1 MNAMNRRV
9 DVRLTANLQLR
20 PCHNPPGGS
29 VPDPDEPAPRFD
41 HLVRAPRIPGGASI
55 ESPAAPCFPS
65 AALSATGEHVA
76 PPLTPLVATAPFEP
90 DLSIR
95 PALATARIRL
105 HPCLVKGNGF
115 FAPGTPSLDE
125 CSLRASPPSDLGS
138 RLGQTMGHRIIE
150 SPPPYPRLRHAARPR
165 PASNALFVG
174 EGSRASPA
182 LASGLDPAS
191 SVAGG
196 LVGPDASRRLL
207 QSEQPTSTTTNL
219 PIPGPNA
226 PTWLAQLALNRRG
239 GGPIRRIDIR
249 IRVTPLLPPRR
260 GPCGP
265 RSELPPGVSRA
276 IPSQGPAGHALR
288 RLSLCPPP
296 RPRPRAFASGPWHP
310 RSASRP
316 SRGSLASCKVRCQ

>member
-1 MNAMNRRV
+1 MRLSDFCNRRTLRAPLPAARFPTAPTFVPRSLSTPQPSSLVLIHRRPPLRACAIAGVAMNHRV

-29 VPDPDEPAPRFD
+29 FSDPDEPAPRFD

-95 PALATARIRL
+95 PALAAARIRL

-115 FAPGTPSLDE
+115 VAPRTPSLDE
-125 CSLRASPPSDLGS
+125 CL
-138 RLGQTMGHRIIE
+138 
-150 SPPPYPRLRHAARPR
+150 
-165 PASNALFVG
+165 
-174 EGSRASPA
+174 
-182 LASGLDPAS
+182 S
-191 SVAGG
+191 S

-249 IRVTPLLPPRR
+249 
-260 GPCGP
+260 
-265 RSELPPGVSRA
+265 
-276 IPSQGPAGHALR
+276 
-288 RLSLCPPP
+288 
-296 RPRPRAFASGPWHP
+296 SG
-310 RSASRP
+310 
-316 SRGSLASCKVRCQ
+316 